1 MSRGSHANRALAA
14 TSPLREALLRFASA
28 FNKNYGL
35 HFGLFV
41 ALLILIAVFGTL
53 RGEIFFLP
61 RNLLNIVNSVTLL
74 GLLAMMMTVLLVGGT
89 IDISVG
95 SIVGLCSITTAAGL
109 ALVDNPALGFVTALV
124 VGALAGL
131 INGFLVTYGR
141 VNPIIATLG
150 TLSAFR
156 GLAYIVSNGKS
167 IGVVNPGF
175 TWIGSERVFDVP
187 APTVIFAVAAVLF
200 LLFMR
205 HSRAARHIYG
215 MGGNMEAAILA
226 GINVTRYRF
235 GMYMFSGL
243 ACGLAAILLTARS
256 HSGQPA
262 SGSQGLELDAI
273 TAAFLGGCGL
283 RGGTGSIFGTLLGV
297 VIIGTLN
304 NGLILLGVPTFY
316 QFLAKGTLLLVAVMI
331 QEFRRS
337 GPRPMY

>member
-14 TSPLREALLRFASA
+14 TSPLREALLRLASA

-53 RGEIFFLP
+53 RGDIFFLP

-187 APTVIFAVAAVLF
+187 SPTVIFAVAAVLF

-226 GINVTRYRF
+226 GI
-235 GMYMFSGL
+235 
-243 ACGLAAILLTARS
+243 I
-256 HSGQPA
+256 
-262 SGSQGLELDAI
+262 
-273 TAAFLGGCGL
+273 
-283 RGGTGSIFGTLLGV
+283 
-297 VIIGTLN
+297 
-304 NGLILLGVPTFY
+304 
-316 QFLAKGTLLLVAVMI
+316 
-331 QEFRRS
+331 
-337 GPRPMY
+337 